1 MTDVALTADGRLAV
15 SGDLLFDH
23 AVEACAAG
31 RALIAAHAGP
41 VVEVSLAGLRRI
53 NSVSAVVLLEW
64 QRAAAAAGKTLR
76 IRDVPPR
83 LAGML
88 RLSGLETVLPVSP

>member
-1 MTDVALTADGRLAV
+1 MTDVSLAPGGGLAV
-15 SGDLLFDH
+15 AGDLLFDH

-31 RALIAAHAGP
+31 RALIVAHAGP
-41 VVEVSLAGLRRI
+41 EVVISLAGLARI
-53 NSVSAVVLLEW
+53 SSVSAVVLLEW

-76 IRDVPPR
+76 IRDVPPT

-88 RLSGLETVLPVSP
+88 RLSGLDLVLPVS